1 MLAEIR
7 GEPGATDA
15 KSGKRAETVA
25 GFGMD
30 ACFARPGFAIERP
43 VSSMRPMRRL
53 IETLEI

>member
-30 ACFARPGFAIERP
+30 ACLSRPDMPIERP
-43 VSSMRPMRRL
+43 ESSMRPMRRL